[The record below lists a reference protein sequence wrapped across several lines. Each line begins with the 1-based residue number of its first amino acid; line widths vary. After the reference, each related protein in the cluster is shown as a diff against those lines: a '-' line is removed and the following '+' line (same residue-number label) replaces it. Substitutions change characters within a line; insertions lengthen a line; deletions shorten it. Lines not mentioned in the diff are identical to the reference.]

1 MKKINL
7 SYEMCKKFA
16 EQITNKEKSLAQIS
30 RETNI
35 GETIIRKNIKN
46 YGLKYEVSN
55 KKIIFTTEQIKEALN
70 DYNNGTPLKKVAKK
84 YGTNEQT
91 LSKIFK
97 ENNIDITKSDRYGK
111 HVYFNLNNRI
121 FENIDTEEKAY
132 WLGFILADGYI
143 DAKYQHLEVGL
154 REDDK
159 EHLEK
164 LKIFLNADTKLRYK
178 AKTKSYTLYVCSKDI
193 CRDLKK
199 HGVENAKSLTCR
211 LNTDIM
217 NNPKL
222 KNHYLRGFWDGD
234 GSVYITKENRFQISF
249 VKNKHIIN
257 DIRENVPQ
265 FKDMKP
271 QNKKGTQGYQISIAH
286 KKSLDFIK
294 DIYKDSHV
302 YLDRK
307 FNKIIAVCDEK
318 YPSISQIIRTE

>member
-1 MKKINL
+1 MKKINIT
-7 SYEMCKKFA
+7 YEICKMCAKK
-16 EQITNKEKSLAQIS
+16 ITNKEKTLKQLGEELNIHEKTL
-30 RETNI
+30 RE
-35 GETIIRKNIKN
+35 KIKQ
-46 YGLKYEVSN
+46 YGIEYTTSN
-55 KKIIFTTEQIKEALN
+55 KKITFTKEQIKEIIKE
-70 DYNNGTPLKKVAKK
+70 YNSGISLKKVGEK
-84 YGTNEQT
+84 YGTNEVT
-91 LSKIFK
+91 LSKILK
-97 ENNIDITKSDRYGK
+97 ENNIDITKLDRYGK
-111 HVYFNLNNRI
+111 HIYFNLNNRI

-164 LKIFLNADTKLRYK
+164 LKKFLNADTKLRYK
-178 AKTKSYTLYVCSKDI
+178 AKTKSYTLYICSKDI

-211 LNTDIM
+211 LNMDIM

-222 KNHYLRGFWDGD
+222 RNHYLRGFWDGD

-249 VKNKHIIN
+249 VKNQYIIN
-257 DIRENVPQ
+257 DIRENISQ